1 MIPIE
6 TTRVVCIACNVYTVN
21 IVQRDIYVCLC
32 DFLHF
37 VRNNNNNN
45 RTNLVIIKRNREV

>member
-37 VRNNNNNN
+37 VRNNNNN